1 MITFEVL
8 EDVLLAVEENLFD
21 AAEVVAVLVD
31 LEDGVKPELV
41 VVLRS
46 IQSDARTDD
55 PATQAQLERT
65 APRSGKKQLRIV
77 PVVVVVEVVLGPPV
91 LVLVVVVVVGFAVVF
106 EAAAVFVVD
115 VVLGVH

>member
-1 MITFEVL
+1 M
-8 EDVLLAVEENLFD
+8 LLLKLLKILF
-21 AAEVVAVLVD
+21 D

-46 IQSDARTDD
+46 IRSDARTDD

-91 LVLVVVVVVGFAVVF
+91 LVLVVVVVVVVDGFAVVL
-106 EAAAVFVVD
+106 EAAAVFVVV